1 MIWWFVAGG
10 ALIWAVLIFFG
21 LYFSHEEDP
30 PEPGS
35 LENEIR

>member
-1 MIWWFVAGG
+1 MIWCPVAGG
-10 ALIWAVLIFFG
+10 LLIWAVLIFLG
-21 LYFSHEEDP
+21 LWFSDEDP